1 MSNIARTEWGACYIR
16 PPDLATPSRRL
27 ECSERARG
35 TEEGEV
41 SLREAERGRKEREKK
56 RATKQVIS
64 PEEEEESQVDE
75 NGATH
80 STDRHLFAY

>member
-1 MSNIARTEWGACYIR
+1 MSKIARSGAR
-16 PPDLATPSRRL
+16 ATFARRIWRQRRL

-41 SLREAERGRKEREKK
+41 SLREAERGREEKKEREGEGDE
-56 RATKQVIS
+56 TS
-64 PEEEEESQVDE
+64 DFTGGGGESQVDE

-80 STDRHLFAY
+80 STDRHLLAY

>member
-1 MSNIARTEWGACYIR
+1 MSKIARSGAR
-16 PPDLATPSRRL
+16 ATFARRIWRQRRL

-41 SLREAERGRKEREKK
+41 SLREAEREEKKEREKR

-64 PEEEEESQVDE
+64 PEEEESQVDE